1 MQKYISILRGI
12 NVGGKTLKMADLRAM
27 LEEMGF
33 KNVSTYIQSGNVIF
47 QTQREKPEILE
58 KMIKNQIKADFG
70 FDVSVIILTP
80 EKLEKIIQ
88 TNPFYNESGKET
100 KFMHVTFLQTK
111 PENYD
116 FEALDSK
123 KAGDEEFAITD
134 DAVYLFCP
142 HGYGKSKLVNS
153 LFENKLKVTAT
164 TRNWKTTLKLKE
176 LLENVK

>member
-12 NVGGKTLKMADLRAM
+12 NVGGKTLNMADLQAM

-33 KNVSTYIQSGNVIF
+33 KNVSTYIQSGNVFF
-47 QTQREKPEILE
+47 QTQKEKPEILE
-58 KMIKNQIKADFG
+58 KMIKEHIKTDFG
-70 FDVSVIILTP
+70 IEVSVIILTP
-80 EKLEKIIQ
+80 QKIEKIIQ
-88 TNPFYNESGKET
+88 SNPFQNEPGKDI
-100 KFMHVTFLQTK
+100 KFMHVTFLQSV

-116 FEALDSK
+116 IQALENK
-123 KAGDEEFAITD
+123 KTGDEKLAFTD

-153 LFENKLKVTAT
+153 LFENKLKVIAT

-176 LLENVK
+176 LVEDF